1 MERAIPIQAPIDRD
15 WHIGKRCSNT
25 GRGSK
30 GHWKEQFQY
39 KAGERGSQGHWKGQF
54 QCRRLCP
61 GITNPGRA
69 PHQVRGKLRSGG
81 DRGLQIPGERG
92 LSGMETRPTLCFR
105 GLQILLGVQERRGLG
120 ARERGLLSN

>member
-30 GHWKEQFQY
+30 GAWGRPGTSPGQD
-39 KAGERGSQGHWKGQF
+39 RGGRG
-54 QCRRLCP
+54 L